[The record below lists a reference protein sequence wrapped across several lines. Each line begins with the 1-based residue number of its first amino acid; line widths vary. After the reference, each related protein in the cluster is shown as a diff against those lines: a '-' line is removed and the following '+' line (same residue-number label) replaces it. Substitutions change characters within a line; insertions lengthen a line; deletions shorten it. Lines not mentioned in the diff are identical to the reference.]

1 MLYVALMDALT
12 PVSTLTEVNFEKLS
26 ATFIPINRVVYDQN
40 HYFGLGPI
48 PQPKPKMADTFAPI
62 PLLAET
68 IF

>member
-26 ATFIPINRVVYDQN
+26 ATFISINRVVYDQN

-48 PQPKPKMADTFAPI
+48 TPKMADAFAPI
-62 PLLAET
+62 P
-68 IF
+68 

>member
-1 MLYVALMDALT
+1 MLYVALMGVLM

-48 PQPKPKMADTFAPI
+48 PKPIPKMADAFGRYFCPS
-62 PLLAET
+62 
-68 IF
+68 